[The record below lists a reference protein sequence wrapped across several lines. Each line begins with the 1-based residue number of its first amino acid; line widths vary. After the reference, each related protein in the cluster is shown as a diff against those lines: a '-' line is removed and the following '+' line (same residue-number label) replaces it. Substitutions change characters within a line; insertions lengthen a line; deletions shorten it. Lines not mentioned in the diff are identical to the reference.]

1 MNWLSKTLSS
11 SLGKKLIMSLTGL
24 FLILFLMIH
33 LVGNL
38 ALLKNDNGLAFNA
51 YAVFMTSNP
60 LIKVVS
66 YGLYLSILLHAL
78 YGLLLTL
85 INRRARPVA
94 YAVVRGVDNS
104 TWASRNMMILGA
116 LVFAF
121 IALHLK
127 DFWWHYKF
135 SGYAFSIDAEGNRD
149 LYALVVQQLKVPF
162 SMVSYLIGLAALG
175 VHLSHGFQSAFQT
188 MGLEH
193 IKYTPFIKQL
203 GMVYSIAMP
212 LGFAIMPLY
221 IYFIL

>member
-11 SLGKKLIMSLTGL
+11 SLGKKLIMSITGL
-24 FLILFLMIH
+24 FLILFLVIH
-33 LVGNL
+33 LAGNL

-66 YGLYLSILLHAL
+66 YGLYLSVLLHAL

-104 TWASRNMMILGA
+104 TWASRNMMILGTFI
-116 LVFAF
+116 FAF

-135 SGYAFSIDAEGNRD
+135 SGYEFSIDAEGNRD

-175 VHLSHGFQSAFQT
+175 AHLSHGFQSAFQT
-188 MGLEH
+188 LGLEH
-193 IKYTPFIKQL
+193 SKYTPLIKQL
-203 GMVYSIAMP
+203 GVIYSIAVP

-221 IYFIL
+221 VYFIL